1 MHIAD
6 NDEWAAL
13 HYSAKNGTYELFTYL
28 ADLEVDT
35 CLKTNDG
42 SNCLH
47 IFAVNGYL
55 DLCKTLIDKY
65 RFERMQLIMTDGQP
79 FIILLEMVV
88 IN

>member
-6 NDEWAAL
+6 NEGWAAL
-13 HYSAKNGTYELFTYL
+13 HYSAKNGTYELFTYFS
-28 ADLEVDT
+28 DLEVDT

-55 DLCKTLIDKY
+55 DLCK
-65 RFERMQLIMTDGQP
+65 F
-79 FIILLEMVV
+79 F
-88 IN
+88 